1 MATRAAKG
9 TEQKNGASAA
19 AAAPLPEES
28 PEGCAP
34 EKSLDDL
41 TVCLPGVSE
50 PLAVALGKGLAVHT
64 VGDLLRHYPRR
75 YEDRTHFKP
84 ICDVRHGEAVT
95 ISGKVIS
102 VENIPTRSRVTLT
115 KVALD
120 DRSGIAFL
128 VFFNQWYL
136 KRQFD
141 KLHGKTIVAYG
152 KASRAGRGG
161 LDMTDVE
168 WEAPEDDKDALSS
181 GRIVPIYGLTEGA
194 LQGRVRRA
202 VWSALEAYA
211 DLVEE
216 TLPPSL
222 RDRRELLPLAEA
234 LRAIHFPD
242 SEEARLAAQ
251 RRFVFDEFFGL
262 QLLLAVRKRQADKMQ
277 GTAFPQTEG
286 PIAELK
292 SVLPY
297 PLTEAQARVIGE
309 LAGDMAST
317 KAMNRL
323 VQGDV
328 GAGKTVVA
336 MAALLIA
343 VRNGYQAAMMAP
355 TEILAEQHYLGI
367 RRTMESLGV
376 TVSLLSGSL
385 PAKEK
390 RAALASIAS
399 GETHIAVGTHALIQ
413 DDIVF
418 HRLGLGVVDE
428 QHRFGVMQR
437 AALKQKGFSPD
448 VLVMTAT
455 PIPRTLTL
463 TVYGDLD
470 VSIIDQLPPG
480 RKPIKTHWKRGHER
494 PAVYETLRRLL
505 KEGRQA
511 YVICS
516 LIEENE
522 KLQARAATEL
532 AGHLQAHVFPDYKI
546 GLLHGQMKPAEKE
559 GTMTRFRDRELHLLV
574 STTVIEVGVDV
585 PNASVIVI
593 EDADRFGMAQLHQ
606 LRGRV
611 GRGDTQSYCLLIGDP
626 KTEDGGARLTTM
638 AQTTDGFLIAEED
651 LKLRGPG
658 DFYGTRQ
665 SGLQPL
671 PFIDVV
677 RDVPVLK
684 EAREEAFRLLT
695 DDPKLALP
703 AHAALK
709 AVVKSKYKNVLGV
722 SAS

>member
-1 MATRAAKG
+1 MA
-9 TEQKNGASAA
+9 
-19 AAAPLPEES
+19 S
-28 PEGCAP
+28 PT
-34 EKSLDDL
+34 LDDPVQRL
-41 TVCLPGVSE
+41 TGISE
-50 PLAVALGKGLAVHT
+50 SFAATLGKGLGIFT
-64 VGDLLRHYPRR
+64 TGDLLKHYPRR

-84 ICDVRHGEAVT
+84 ICDIRHGESVT
-95 ISGKVIS
+95 ISGKVVS
-102 VENIPTRSRVTLT
+102 VENIPTRTRVTLT
-115 KVALD
+115 KVAID

-136 KRQFD
+136 KKQFE
-141 KLHGKTIVAYG
+141 KLRGKTIVAYG
-152 KASRAGRGG
+152 KASRSGRGG

-168 WEAPEDDKDALSS
+168 WEAPEDDADALSS
-181 GRIVPIYGLTEGA
+181 GRIVPVYPLTEGA
-194 LQGRVRRA
+194 LQARVRRA
-202 VWSALEAYA
+202 VWSVLQEYGE
-211 DLVEE
+211 LPEE
-216 TLPPSL
+216 TLPPEIRAR
-222 RDRRELLPLAEA
+222 RDLVPLVEA
-234 LRAIHFPD
+234 FRNIHFPETD
-242 SEEARLAAQ
+242 EALQAAQ

-262 QLLLAVRKRQADKMQ
+262 QLVLAVRKRQADKIV
-277 GTAFPQTEG
+277 GTIFAETSA
-286 PIAELK
+286 PIAELT
-292 SVLPY
+292 SALPY
-297 PLTEAQARVIGE
+297 PLTGAQARVITE
-309 LAGDMAST
+309 VAADMASA
-317 KAMNRL
+317 KSMNRL

-328 GAGKTVVA
+328 GAGKTVIA

-343 VRNGYQAAMMAP
+343 VRNGHQAAMMAP

-367 RRTMESLGV
+367 RRIMEALGV
-376 TVSLLSGSL
+376 KVTLLSGSL

-390 RAALASIAS
+390 RAALASVAS
-399 GETHIAVGTHALIQ
+399 GETQIAIGTHALIQ
-413 DDIVF
+413 EYVAF
-418 HRLGLGVVDE
+418 HRLGLAVVDE

-448 VLVMTAT
+448 ILVMTAT

-494 PAVYETLRRLL
+494 QAVYETLRKLL
-505 KEGRQA
+505 QEGRQA

-532 AGHLQAHVFPDYKI
+532 ASHLQLQVFTDYKI
-546 GLLHGQMKPAEKE
+546 GLLHGQMKSSEKE
-559 GTMTRFRDRELHLLV
+559 ETMTRFRDKDLHLLV
-574 STTVIEVGVDV
+574 ATTVIEVGVDV

-611 GRGDTQSYCLLIGDP
+611 GRGTTQSYCLLIGDP
-626 KTEDGGARLTTM
+626 KTDDGASRLATM

-671 PFIDVV
+671 PFIDVL

-684 EAREEAFRLLT
+684 EAREEAFALLES
-695 DDPKLALP
+695 DPKLARP
-703 AHAALK
+703 EHAALK
-709 AVVKSKYKNVLGV
+709 AVVRSKYKNVLGV